1 MENKNILISLAKS
14 ILHPKKGLA
23 YIEGENLKSFE
34 DWQMYLENRKCL
46 VLLNIEKKYINFF
59 TNYKIGEVIPSGI
72 HNLDIYNAG
81 FCCRVISDF
90 FEGKTKKKNYLGIFN
105 YFSFKKINEIIIN
118 SIKEKQKFIS
128 SLKQVFSEIEPDN
141 FWLYVPI
148 SDDVA
153 CKLEKENLGEII
165 NNENKNLDN
174 YFISINNYSKD
185 YSENNEMECESDDSN
200 EENTNEEPY
209 YRVAMNEKTF
219 LNFLRNICI
228 ELKIKDKKTN
238 IYDSIKNFNE
248 KLEDIFIMF
257 KNINL
262 A

>member
-1 MENKNILISLAKS
+1 
-14 ILHPKKGLA
+14 
-23 YIEGENLKSFE
+23 
-34 DWQMYLENRKCL
+34 
-46 VLLNIEKKYINFF
+46 
-59 TNYKIGEVIPSGI
+59 
-72 HNLDIYNAG
+72 
-81 FCCRVISDF
+81 
-90 FEGKTKKKNYLGIFN
+90 
-105 YFSFKKINEIIIN
+105 
-118 SIKEKQKFIS
+118 
-128 SLKQVFSEIEPDN
+128 
-141 FWLYVPI
+141 VPI